1 MPSQKLEVWIDTL
14 YIGPKPVKVGYLKH
28 DRGNIRFHYD
38 SDWLGH
44 PQRFDIDPDL
54 TLDKAVFHPNPV
66 QGNFGILLDSS
77 PDLSD

>member
-1 MPSQKLEVWIDTL
+1 MPSQGLEVWIDTL
-14 YIGPKPVKVGYLKH
+14 YIGPKPVKVGYLQH

-44 PQRFDIDPDL
+44 PQRFDIHPDL

-66 QGNFGILLDSS
+66 QGNFG
-77 PDLSD
+77 